1 MILCFSCQLFHLFST
16 FGPFFLRQFVRFLFM
31 LTTDRLAILAFGG
44 AFCRYI
50 CVLFSM
56 CTLAPRCDV
65 AVF

>member
-31 LTTDRLAILAFGG
+31 LTTDRLVILAFGG

-50 CVLFSM
+50 CVLFFFVYLSPQM
-56 CTLAPRCDV
+56 
-65 AVF
+65 